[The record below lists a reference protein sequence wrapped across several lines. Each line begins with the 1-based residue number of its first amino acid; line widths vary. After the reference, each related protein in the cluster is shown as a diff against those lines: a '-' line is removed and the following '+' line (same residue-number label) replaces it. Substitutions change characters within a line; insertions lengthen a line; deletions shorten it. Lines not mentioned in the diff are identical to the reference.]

1 VFYTKADA
9 TSSSKDFTVSFLDFE
24 ANLDPEMTIVYKEIN
39 DFINNMQNVGTTG
52 DFADFRVL
60 LV

>member
-1 VFYTKADA
+1 
-9 TSSSKDFTVSFLDFE
+9 
-24 ANLDPEMTIVYKEIN
+24 MTIVYKEIN